1 MNKDDWIQTTK
12 GWQCKWCGAPE
23 GMQHRSD
30 CPVAPVSRETSVASC
45 RECGARADAPHQPT
59 CPTTEATHQCKQC
72 GRVRSTWGAC
82 SWANCQHREPER
94 IDQHDNDPG
103 TEWTEDELVV
113 PELGT
118 ARCEY
123 CGVLPEHLHRKEC
136 PKGPGVWFGT
146 GVYPRPIEEAMVPD
160 EATVRQRALLD
171 HMLEKTRAV
180 VDDAAELTES
190 AMDAAFKDAVV
201 HGQGIVHTH
210 VSRADVEPLH
220 CPHCGTPE
228 GSYHGAGC
236 PAMEPVPDATERVS
250 LLREQATPYD
260 AKPDRFEGLS
270 GALVDL
276 ARDVCNTEHPM
287 PSQMQDLLAGLVLRV
302 SELREA
308 QGIERDRLD
317 GLENAMGNLELGDE
331 DTHCPDCGAAE
342 GEFHDSKCL
351 SLLTDEHRQPLP
363 DRGERS
369 TLEQDRHRMVKAI
382 GMLTELLNRT
392 LPLPD
397 RGPIYSEVVH
407 GGAHPLDMDSPPDLR
422 AIIEEQ
428 GKDLGKAKDTIERL
442 EEELNEAYAPEPD
455 PDLALAHKA
464 FDVQREQ
471 LYELTQERNELRKF
485 ETDARDTI
493 QGLRKQVSDLTA
505 RCDKATALHSEL
517 RTQLAASEATATSAP
532 ETWGDIAGLRAK
544 VDRLERELRDRDN
557 KLVHGI
563 QQEQMLQD
571 EIKRLQ
577 HDLRDK
583 DASMATVSTD
593 LANLKMELSDTQ
605 AALAK
610 SERNRESLK
619 HELRMLKGD
628 QSRLLGG

>member
-407 GGAHPLDMDSPPDLR
+407 GGARPLDMDSPPDLR
-422 AIIEEQ
+422 VIIEEQ

-442 EEELNEAYAPEPD
+442 EAYIEKTTTH
-455 PDLALAHKA
+455 LADSLETVKT
-464 FDVQREQ
+464 QREQ
-471 LYELTQERNELRKF
+471 MVELTSERNELRKV

-493 QGLRKQVSDLTA
+493 QALRAQVSDLQGRGDEPQRA
-505 RCDKATALHSEL
+505 RVE
-517 RTQLAASEATATSAP
+517 Q
-532 ETWGDIAGLRAK
+532 
-544 VDRLERELRDRDN
+544 LERELRDRDN

-563 QQEQMLQD
+563 RQEQMLQD